1 MRDLEHAKDLLGHCA
16 WADAVLFRAWGKA
29 DREDGELRERL
40 RHMSATQAFF
50 HMVLTGTMDLPWDRI
65 LKGEVKPPWADQ
77 PLPTFE
83 ELLRDTRANHANFSA
98 FAVALSETELQRPV
112 TIPWFPDPPCVVTVG
127 EALVQVAMHTQH
139 HRGQVM
145 TRLKQSGGKPHNV
158 DYLIWLWKGR
168 PAAAWD

>member
-1 MRDLEHAKDLLGHCA
+1 
-16 WADAVLFRAWGKA
+16 
-29 DREDGELRERL
+29 
-40 RHMSATQAFF
+40 
-50 HMVLTGTMDLPWDRI
+50 MDLPWDRI